1 MRDPPSSD
9 RARSDLA
16 ARTILMKLLP
26 PTSATHPLSRMGGVN
41 FPTESGRMGAHNN
54 AAEGGGGVLTGSGS
68 CEREGGGGGDKG
80 GGSLMTNSF
89 LRSSILK
96 SGSLTP
102 TNFQSSIIKIYPVS
116 NLCDYYFLRSSRSH
130 NCRTALTART

>member
-1 MRDPPSSD
+1 MQDPPSSD

-26 PTSATHPLSRMGGVN
+26 LTSATHPLSRMGGVN

-54 AAEGGGGVLTGSGS
+54 AVEGGGGVLTGSGS

-102 TNFQSSIIKIYPVS
+102 MNFQSSIIKIYPVS
-116 NLCDYYFLRSSRSH
+116 NFCDYDFLRSSRSH